1 MPPGLIPSHTNH
13 SSSSSTTYTTAAMDC
28 DSWAHSFCLACDKQ
42 VQSSTDAYCSESC
55 RLADFEKTSTTS
67 SQASSPGLASPPCQW
82 SSKSSSS
89 GFYLSPAYDFSNA
102 KPYGSRHMS
111 QPTFKPY
118 GTEQSTIR
126 SLTPSSSH
134 SSLCSMQST
143 STTGESSQLSDKARK
158 ELRAYA
164 VSFDNVRTQRR
175 RSY

>member
-1 MPPGLIPSHTNH
+1 
-13 SSSSSTTYTTAAMDC
+13 MDF

-67 SQASSPGLASPPCQW
+67 SQASSPGLASPSYQW
-82 SSKSSSS
+82 SSKSSSP
-89 GFYLSPAYDFSNA
+89 GFYLSPVYDFSNA

-118 GTEQSTIR
+118 GTEQSTSNTR
-126 SLTPSSSH
+126 TLTPSSSH

-164 VSFDNVRTQRR
+164 VSFEQVRTQRR

>member
-1 MPPGLIPSHTNH
+1 
-13 SSSSSTTYTTAAMDC
+13 MDF

-42 VQSSTDAYCSESC
+42 VQSSNDAYCSESC
-55 RLADFEKTSTTS
+55 RLADFEKTSTPS
-67 SQASSPGLASPPCQW
+67 SQASSPGLASPSYQW
-82 SSKSSSS
+82 STKSSSS
-89 GFYLSPAYDFSNA
+89 GFYLSPAYDFSSA

-118 GTEQSTIR
+118 GTEQSTATNTR

-143 STTGESSQLSDKARK
+143 STTGESNQLSDKARK

-164 VSFDNVRTQRR
+164 VSFEQVRTQRR

>member
-1 MPPGLIPSHTNH
+1 
-13 SSSSSTTYTTAAMDC
+13 MDF

-42 VQSSTDAYCSESC
+42 VQSSSDAYCSESC

-67 SQASSPGLASPPCQW
+67 SQASSPGLTSPSCQW
-82 SSKSSSS
+82 SSSSKSSSS

-118 GTEQSTIR
+118 GAESTANNR

-134 SSLCSMQST
+134 SSLCSLQST
-143 STTGESSQLSDKARK
+143 STTGEQSQLSDKARK

-164 VSFDNVRTQRR
+164 VSFDSVRTQRR